1 MERLK
6 SLVLIRAKHLAESV
20 TLPMFIADS
29 DGNLI
34 FYNEAAEQLVG
45 RPFMDNGS
53 ISAAEWQRMFN
64 VRDRTDNPF
73 PLESMPGW
81 IAVQG
86 ARPAMG
92 HMRFTA
98 ADSSDRLIAVC
109 AFPLFT
115 SQEQFEGALL
125 LFWEDE
131 GS

>member
-1 MERLK
+1 VERLK

-20 TLPMFIADS
+20 TLPMFLADS

-34 FYNEAAEQLVG
+34 FYNEAAESLVG
-45 RPFMDNGS
+45 RPFLDSGS

-64 VRDRTDNPF
+64 VRDRSDAPF

-81 IAVQG
+81 VAVRG

-92 HMRFTA
+92 HMRFTH
-98 ADSSDRLIAVC
+98 ADGTDRLIAVC

-115 SQEQFEGALL
+115 SQEQFDGALI
-125 LFWEDE
+125 LFWEDDE
-131 GS
+131 V